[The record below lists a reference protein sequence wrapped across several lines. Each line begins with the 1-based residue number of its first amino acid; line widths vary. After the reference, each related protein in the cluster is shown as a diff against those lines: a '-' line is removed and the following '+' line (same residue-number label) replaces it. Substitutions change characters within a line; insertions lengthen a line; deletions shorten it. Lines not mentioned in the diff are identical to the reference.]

1 MAKKGAKRDPRLTQG
16 ARVLE
21 EWGISLSALQDNSV
35 AVASL
40 NERIG
45 QHADADLALAALLG
59 DIQTDESA
67 QFLVSWEEKVNDKRL
82 RKEIHRAIYR
92 LSQKGIQADRPEQET
107 AHSILAPVEPEAY
120 ISPMDGRGDRLVW
133 LVKSRVGGGLHFLS
147 SLINEPEG
155 MRYVDGTEVTRKMLR
170 HARQDLSDTHQI
182 TMIEAPWQY
191 CDFLM
196 HEGYERAKAQGKQEV
211 ESYPAARSHLLTA
224 PAEPQDV
231 PLPAHLDRDTIAAD
245 EGLLAT
251 SIQLFE
257 EKELQRW
264 LFDPEQ
270 AKPYV
275 EKITSAQESLLVL
288 NQQQQHDRV
297 EGVIKEAVVE
307 IFSGEKGQ
315 TYARRLE
322 ETALY
327 LCATDRLE
335 AAKRALAVSLALQ
348 KEGANG
354 IQIPFCEGL
363 VQQSISMHYAEEKQ
377 QEQEEAKGSLIMK
390 PSEFAARVQQSQRQ
404 RRV

>member
-16 ARVLE
+16 AKVLE
-21 EWGISLSALQDNSV
+21 EWGISLAVLQANKT

-45 QHADADLALAALLG
+45 ENADADLALAALLG
-59 DIQTDESA
+59 DLQTAESA
-67 QFLVSWEEKVNDKRL
+67 QFLVSWEENASDKRL
-82 RKEIHRAIYR
+82 RKEISRSLYR
-92 LSQKGIQADRPEQET
+92 LSQKGIQADRPEKAAPRSVLT
-107 AHSILAPVEPEAY
+107 PVEPEGY
-120 ISPMDGRGDRLVW
+120 ISPLDGRGDRLVW
-133 LVKSRVGGGLHFLS
+133 LVKSRIGSGLHFLS

-155 MRYVDGTEVTRKMLR
+155 MRYIDGTEVTRKMLR

-182 TMIEAPWQY
+182 TMVEAPWQY

-196 HEGYERAKAQGKQEV
+196 HEGYERAQAQGKKEV
-211 ESYPAARSHLLTA
+211 ESYPAARSHLLG
-224 PAEPQDV
+224 EPTESQEV
-231 PLPAHLDRDTIAAD
+231 PLPANLDRETIAAD
-245 EGLLAT
+245 ENLLVT
-251 SIQLFE
+251 SLELFE

-264 LFDPEQ
+264 LFDAQQ
-270 AKPYV
+270 AQPYV
-275 EKITSAQESLLVL
+275 EKITSAQESPLVL
-288 NQQQQHDRV
+288 NPQQQHDRV
-297 EGVIKEAVVE
+297 EDVIKEAVVE
-307 IFSGEKGQ
+307 TFSGEKGQ

-335 AAKRALAVSLALQ
+335 AAKRALAVALALQ
-348 KEGANG
+348 KEGSNG
-354 IQIPFCEGL
+354 SQIPFCEGL
-363 VQQSISMHYAEEKQ
+363 VQRSISMHYAEEKQ

>member
-1 MAKKGAKRDPRLTQG
+1 MAKKGPKRDPRLTQG
-16 ARVLE
+16 AKVLK
-21 EWGISLSALQDNSV
+21 EWEISLSALQNNSV

-45 QHADADLALAALLG
+45 ENADADLALAALLG
-59 DIQTDESA
+59 DLQTAESA
-67 QFLVSWEEKVNDKRL
+67 QFLVSWEAKVSDKRL
-82 RKEIHRAIYR
+82 RKEISRSIYR
-92 LSQKGIQADRPEQET
+92 LSQKGIQADRPEKE
-107 AHSILAPVEPEAY
+107 APRSVLTPIEPEGY
-120 ISPMDGRGDRLVW
+120 ISPMDGQGDRLVW

-182 TMIEAPWQY
+182 TMVEAPWQY

-196 HEGYERAKAQGKQEV
+196 HEGYERAQAQGKKEV
-211 ESYPAARSHLLTA
+211 EPYPAARSHLLTA
-224 PAEPQDV
+224 PADPQDV
-231 PLPAHLDRDTIAAD
+231 PLPANLDRETIASD
-245 EGLLAT
+245 ENLLTT
-251 SIQLFE
+251 SLELFE

-264 LFDPEQ
+264 LFDAEQ

-275 EKITSAQESLLVL
+275 EKITSAQESPLVL
-288 NQQQQHDRV
+288 NPQQQHDRV
-297 EGVIKEAVVE
+297 EDVIKEAVAE
-307 IFSGEKGQ
+307 TFSGEKGQ

-335 AAKRALAVSLALQ
+335 AAKRALAVALALQ

-354 IQIPFCEGL
+354 SQISFCEGL
-363 VQQSISMHYAEEKQ
+363 VRQSISMHYGEEKQ

-404 RRV
+404 R